1 MKWLSYFEPAR
12 LRGVWVALV
21 ALLAALGVA
30 VPAGW
35 DGYVTAIVGVAAIVV
50 PLVQAELTRRAVYS
64 PATADRLAV
73 QDPDLA
79 GVHVG
84 EGDLP

>member
-1 MKWLSYFEPAR
+1 MRWLSYFEPAR
-12 LRGVWVALV
+12 LRGIWVALV
-21 ALLAALGVA
+21 GLLTALGVS

-35 DGYVTAIVGVAAIVV
+35 DGYATAVVAVAAIVV
-50 PLVQAELTRRAVYS
+50 PLIQAELTRRAVYS
-64 PATADRLAV
+64 PATADRLAA

-79 GVHVG
+79 DVHAG